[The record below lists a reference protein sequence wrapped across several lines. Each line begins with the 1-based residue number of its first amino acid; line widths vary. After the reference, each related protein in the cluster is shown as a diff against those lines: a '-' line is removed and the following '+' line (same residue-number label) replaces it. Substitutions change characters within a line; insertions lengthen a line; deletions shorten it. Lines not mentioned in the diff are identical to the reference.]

1 MYNRVKFVL
10 RLSLLQKF
18 KKKEIFVINKKLHKK
33 LSNQNNPNNI
43 IVRKIHSSREET
55 PRNPFNLKIIIA
67 SIICGS
73 LYSFLKIQNKK

>member
-33 LSNQNNPNNI
+33 LSKPNNI
-43 IVRKIHSSREET
+43 IIRKFHSSNEDE
-55 PRNPFNLKIIIA
+55 PHNPFNLKIIIA

-73 LYSFLKIQNKK
+73 FFVFKKINK